1 MLLHMSPV
9 KPLRTRPTRG
19 EVRDRILD
27 AASKVFAAEGF
38 AGATIDA
45 IGQTAGF
52 TKGAVYSNFES
63 KDELFLALVDREF
76 ELRGEQIAIALDR
89 SDGDTAAAAREV
101 SRSVLD
107 SVRDHSDYY
116 VLLVE
121 YWLRAQRD
129 PQLRERLIERRR
141 AAADQ
146 ALHIVESTDTV
157 PGTGGWPTSPSSS
170 SPSTWASRWK
180 RCCVRE
186 PSTPSCS
193 RNSSPHCWNRFRF
206 PAIRESH
213 TMDAKEVPDDI
224 APAITAAG
232 LGSTV
237 STGRC
242 SRGRPGP
249 DAGVSRHSDARR
261 SGSDNAVADARG
273 TIQGQSRL
281 AERARRN
288 DAARDPPALL
298 DRSLR
303 RHR

>member
-9 KPLRTRPTRG
+9 KPHRTRPTRG

-45 IGQTAGF
+45 IGQAAGF

-63 KDELFLALVDREF
+63 KDELFLALLDREF
-76 ELRGEQIAIALDR
+76 ELRGEQIAVALDR

-129 PQLRERLIERRR
+129 PQLRGRLIERRR

-157 PGTGGWPTSPSSS
+157 PGDRRLT
-170 SPSTWASRWK
+170 
-180 RCCVRE
+180 
-186 PSTPSCS
+186 
-193 RNSSPHCWNRFRF
+193 
-206 PAIRESH
+206 
-213 TMDAKEVPDDI
+213 DI
-224 APAITAAG
+224 AQLVVTLNLGVAMEEVLRPGTINPDLLAQLITA
-232 LGSTV
+232 
-237 STGRC
+237 
-242 SRGRPGP
+242 
-249 DAGVSRHSDARR
+249 
-261 SGSDNAVADARG
+261 
-273 TIQGQSRL
+273 
-281 AERARRN
+281 
-288 DAARDPPALL
+288 LL
-298 DRSLR
+298 KSIPV
-303 RHR
+303 

>member
-45 IGQTAGF
+45 IGQAAGF

-63 KDELFLALVDREF
+63 KDELFLALLDREF

-89 SDGDTAAAAREV
+89 NDGDTAAAAREV

-129 PQLRERLIERRR
+129 PQLRDRLIERRR
-141 AAADQ
+141 AAAGQ

-157 PGTGGWPTSPSSS
+157 PGDRRLT
-170 SPSTWASRWK
+170 
-180 RCCVRE
+180 
-186 PSTPSCS
+186 
-193 RNSSPHCWNRFRF
+193 
-206 PAIRESH
+206 
-213 TMDAKEVPDDI
+213 DI
-224 APAITAAG
+224 AQLVVTLNLGVAMEEVLRPGTINPDLLAQLITA
-232 LGSTV
+232 LLESIPV
-237 STGRC
+237 SG
-242 SRGRPGP
+242 
-249 DAGVSRHSDARR
+249 D
-261 SGSDNAVADARG
+261 
-273 TIQGQSRL
+273 
-281 AERARRN
+281 
-288 DAARDPPALL
+288 
-298 DRSLR
+298 
-303 RHR
+303 